1 MAERKLADVKWDIER
16 CTCHVPDACSDC
28 SHKVERV
35 DFPVCMENLMLEA
48 YELLKEQEVVEP
60 KKTAYQRVD
69 HTIAYRYRCGTC
81 DMSIFPSY
89 KYCPFCGQ
97 AVKWE

>member
-1 MAERKLADVKWDIER
+1 MAERKLADVEWDIER
-16 CTCHVPDACSDC
+16 CTCHMPDACSDC

-48 YELLKEQEVVEP
+48 HELLKKQTPIEP
-60 KKTAYQRVD
+60 EYFMDGHVKRCRCKKCGKHIMSVGK
-69 HTIAYRYRCGTC
+69 YR
-81 DMSIFPSY
+81 DN
-89 KYCPFCGQ
+89 YCAKCGQ

>member
-28 SHKVERV
+28 SHKVERA

-48 YELLKEQEVVEP
+48 YELLKKQTP
-60 KKTAYQRVD
+60 KYRNRDTVGNFVCPNKGCTHRLYPQQR
-69 HTIAYRYRCGTC
+69 YC
-81 DMSIFPSY
+81 DV
-89 KYCPFCGQ
+89 CGQ